1 MRTKTRG
8 GSSGVPKS
16 ASPSRTSTSQS
27 LRFFNHEHELDEAN
41 GETLSKMNGDVDMA
55 SAYNDDEIGIHIEN
69 HSGSGWSG
77 DFMDV
82 DLLEEEPCIKCNRRG
97 ENLLVCSQ
105 SGCPISVH
113 ENCLSCGVKFDVVG
127 NFYCPYC
134 WYKRELM
141 RTKELWK
148 KAMETKKQLACFIDS
163 KSFSGEKKKENC
175 RTDKG
180 NELNMSSL
188 HQERNYSYGGCE
200 DRRDDV
206 QVENLS
212 EEVEGELENDGDN
225 TKTADSCDKFK
236 RALEN
241 QSNPLAVHSHTG
253 DKINHSREKTPG
265 IESLVNYT
273 SKERP
278 NEENVCETHE
288 LELLEDGKG
297 IPLEDLGCDDDGGR
311 EDNVCETHELEL
323 LEDGEG
329 IPLEDL
335 GCNDDS
341 GHEENVCETHEL
353 ELLED
358 GEGIP
363 LEDLGCVDGSG
374 HEKIAEDQLQEE
386 PYTACCVGE
395 EFVVDILLNLWKG
408 DIPDTEKL
416 KEERREE
423 EENVDPTT
431 FRTEMSDSD
440 IEPTSM
446 GLRCVA
452 GSSKKAQS
460 RGVDSPR
467 KLCSSKG
474 ANPKKTKS
482 QNVDSSKKLSS
493 PKGANSEKIAQ
504 VRNEKSTASKKSTQ
518 VSGGKFTNFTFA
530 SEKRRRLH
538 WTAEEE
544 EMLKEGVEKFS
555 TKVNKNLPWKKVL
568 EFGCDVFDPTRT
580 PSDLKDKWRNI
591 MSRESSA
598 ISRK

>member
-1 MRTKTRG
+1 
-8 GSSGVPKS
+8 
-16 ASPSRTSTSQS
+16 
-27 LRFFNHEHELDEAN
+27 
-41 GETLSKMNGDVDMA
+41 MNGDVDMA
-55 SAYNDDEIGIHIEN
+55 SAYNDDGIGIHIEN
-69 HSGSGWSG
+69 HSGSGRSG

-113 ENCLSCGVKFDVVG
+113 ENCLSCGVKFDDVG

-134 WYKRELM
+134 WYKRELT

-163 KSFSGEKKKENC
+163 KSFSGDKKKENC

-278 NEENVCETHE
+278 NEEN
-288 LELLEDGKG
+288 
-297 IPLEDLGCDDDGGR
+297 
-311 EDNVCETHELEL
+311 
-323 LEDGEG
+323 
-329 IPLEDL
+329 
-335 GCNDDS
+335 
-341 GHEENVCETHEL
+341 ENVCETHEL

-431 FRTEMSDSD
+431 LRTEMFDSD

-446 GLRCVA
+446 RLRCVA

-460 RGVDSPR
+460 RGIDSPR
-467 KLCSSKG
+467 KLRSSKG

-482 QNVDSSKKLSS
+482 QNVDSSKKLSP

-504 VRNEKSTASKKSTQ
+504 ARNEKSTASKKSTQ